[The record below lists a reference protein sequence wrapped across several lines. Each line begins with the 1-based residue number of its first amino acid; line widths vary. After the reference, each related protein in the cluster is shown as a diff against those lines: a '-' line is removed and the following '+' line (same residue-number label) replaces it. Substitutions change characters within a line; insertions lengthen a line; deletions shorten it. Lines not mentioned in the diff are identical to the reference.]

1 MCDRRVVAWSFVL
14 LLCLGCGKDQAPD
27 AVVAL
32 VLSPKTIAL
41 GPKEQYQ
48 MAATVLLANGDTLS
62 GAQLFWTTNNHAV
75 ATVDD
80 SGLVTARGVGSVEV
94 HATMYAPEITG
105 AATVVATDV
114 LQNVIVYTTR
124 QYGPR
129 NELGAVRPDGT
140 GRRRVTE
147 GQDGYETPA
156 ISPDGRRIAFV
167 RQGAGIYVMSSEG
180 TGAVPLVFRTIGDAA
195 PAWSP
200 DGSRIAFKSDYYAPA
215 APYGRIFVVNVDGT
229 GLRLVSP
236 DSTDATADDAAPAWS
251 PDGTRIVFTRNGT
264 LHVVNADGTGFTALP
279 NPDGAASPSWSP
291 DGTRIAFQSADGHIF
306 VANADGSN
314 AVQVTRIS
322 GFSETAPRWS
332 PDSRRIVFAR
342 ATAGSDLLII
352 NADGTGEVRLSTG
365 NAATDAS
372 PSWSPLP

>member
-41 GPKEQYQ
+41 GSKEQYQ

-180 TGAVPLVFRTIGDAA
+180 TGAVPLVFRTIGDPA

-200 DGSRIAFKSDYYAPA
+200 DGS
-215 APYGRIFVVNVDGT
+215 
-229 GLRLVSP
+229 
-236 DSTDATADDAAPAWS
+236 
-251 PDGTRIVFTRNGT
+251 
-264 LHVVNADGTGFTALP
+264 
-279 NPDGAASPSWSP
+279 
-291 DGTRIAFQSADGHIF
+291 RIAFQSADGHIF